1 MVYKDALVEQPMMD
15 SGIVWHLGSPARLE
29 YSLFP
34 IPKSGISSQHALRDL
49 RACNMPKV
57 LIVDDH
63 ATLRRG
69 LRGLLE
75 THSGW
80 ECCAEAD
87 SGEEAIRAASEFKP
101 DVIIM
106 DVSMPGM
113 GGIKATKIIHETPS
127 AIRILLLTLHK
138 STELLRAAFSAGA
151 TAYVLKSD
159 VEVDLMDALEA
170 VSRGEVYVTRAISPA
185 VVADILREIKQSRGV
200 ASGTGSAARVAKAQP

>member
-1 MVYKDALVEQPMMD
+1 M
-15 SGIVWHLGSPARLE
+15 S
-29 YSLFP
+29 
-34 IPKSGISSQHALRDL
+34 
-49 RACNMPKV
+49 KV

-75 THSGW
+75 PHPGW
-80 ECCAEAD
+80 GCCAEAD

-113 GGIKATKIIHETPS
+113 GGIKATKIIHETLP

-138 STELLRAAFSAGA
+138 STELLRAAFSVGA
-151 TAYVLKSD
+151 TGYVLKSD
-159 VEVDLMDALEA
+159 AEEDLVKALEA
-170 VSRGEVYVTRAISPA
+170 VSRGEVYVTRTISPA
-185 VVADILREIKQSRGV
+185 VVADILRETKQLQGV
-200 ASGTGSAARVAKAQP
+200 ATGTTGPTARIAKAQL